1 MNEKKSYTGI
11 DGFRFLAAFFIIAI
25 HTSPLSSFSETGD
38 FVLTRIFARVAVP
51 FFFMTSGFF
60 LISRYHY
67 YPQKRRDFVKRTA
80 FIYGISILIYL
91 PVNIYNH
98 YFEMDYLAPNFIK
111 DILFDGTFYHLW
123 YLPASVIGAELAWFL
138 VKKFDYKNAFTASL
152 VLYLIGLFGD
162 SYYGFSEQI
171 AGLKGFYELVFQ
183 ISDYT
188 RNGIFFAPVF
198 FVMGGWFADN
208 RQRSFLSKSWRG
220 FLICFALMIVE
231 AFSLRYFGMQRH
243 DSMYVCL
250 IPCMYFLFQVIL
262 QFQGKRLVKIRTVSL
277 ILYIIHPMM
286 ILGVRIFAKAVH
298 LQKLLIENS
307 FIHYLMVCL
316 ASMIAAIFVSYL
328 HRNYL
333 PKKKVYQSEKDRSYI
348 ELNLKNLEHNVKV
361 LQRAMKPRCK
371 LMAVVKTEAY
381 GHGAYEVS
389 IHLNKMGVRAFA
401 AASVEEGIR
410 LREYGIKGEILILGY
425 TAVHRAADLRKY
437 DLSQT
442 LIDFDYASALN
453 KQGIKVNVHIKIDT
467 GMHRLGIAV
476 EDTAKVKK
484 VFAMKNLNVSG
495 IFTHLSCSD
504 SRCTDDV
511 VFTKGQI
518 GRFYQLLDELKR
530 DGISIPK
537 LHMQSSYGFLNYP
550 DQICSYVRVG
560 IALYGVKSSPM
571 DDTVMKLNLRPV
583 LSLKSRVILIRFV
596 KKGEYVGYGRSFFAE
611 RDSRIA
617 ILPIGYG
624 DGVPRSLSNGNGKV
638 RIGGYLV
645 PVIGRVCMDQLAV
658 DITDTKDI
666 MVGDTAVLI
675 GDSAKDEI
683 SAPAVAESFGSIS
696 NELLCRMGARLLVVV
711 K

>member
-1 MNEKKSYTGI
+1 
-11 DGFRFLAAFFIIAI
+11 
-25 HTSPLSSFSETGD
+25 
-38 FVLTRIFARVAVP
+38 
-51 FFFMTSGFF
+51 
-60 LISRYHY
+60 
-67 YPQKRRDFVKRTA
+67 
-80 FIYGISILIYL
+80 
-91 PVNIYNH
+91 
-98 YFEMDYLAPNFIK
+98 MDYLAPNFIK
-111 DILFDGTFYHLW
+111 DIFFDGTFYHLW
-123 YLPASVIGAELAWFL
+123 YLPASAIGAELAWFL
-138 VKKFDYKNAFTASL
+138 VKKFDYKNAFTASF

-171 AGLKGFYELVFQ
+171 AGLKGFYGLVFQ

-208 RQRSFLSKSWRG
+208 RRSSFFSKSWRG
-220 FLICFALMIVE
+220 FLISFTLMIVE
-231 AFSLRYFGMQRH
+231 AFSLRHFGTQRH

-262 QFQGKRLVKIRTVSL
+262 QFQGKRLVKIRTISL

-286 ILGVRIFAKAVH
+286 ILGVRIFAKVVH

-307 FIHYLMVCL
+307 FLHYLMVCL
-316 ASMIAAIFVSYL
+316 ASMIVAFFVSYL

-348 ELNLKNLEHNVKV
+348 
-361 LQRAMKPRCK
+361 
-371 LMAVVKTEAY
+371 
-381 GHGAYEVS
+381 
-389 IHLNKMGVRAFA
+389 
-401 AASVEEGIR
+401 ASVEEGIR

-453 KQGIKVNVHIKIDT
+453 KQGITVNVHIKIDT

-484 VFAMKNLNVSG
+484 VFTMKNLNVSG

-511 VFTKGQI
+511 LFTKGQL
-518 GRFYQLLDELKR
+518 GHFYELLDELKR
-530 DGISIPK
+530 NGISIPR

-550 DQICSYVRVG
+550 DQICSFVRVG

-571 DDTVMKLNLRPV
+571 DDTVMKLDLRPV
-583 LSLKSRVILIRFV
+583 LSLKTRVILIRFV

-675 GDSAKDEI
+675 GDSAEDEI
-683 SAPAVAESFGSIS
+683 SAPVIAESFGSIS
-696 NELLCRMGARLLVVV
+696 NELLCRMGARLPVVV